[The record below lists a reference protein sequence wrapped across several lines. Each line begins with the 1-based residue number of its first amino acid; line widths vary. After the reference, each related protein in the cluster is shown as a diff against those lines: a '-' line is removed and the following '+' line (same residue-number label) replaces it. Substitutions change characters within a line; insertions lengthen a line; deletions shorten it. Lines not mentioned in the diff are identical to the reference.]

1 MNQSHILQ
9 IVTRRGIW
17 CSMIVLL
24 KYWSIFFWICFF
36 CKTFLSWV
44 ESLIIN
50 FVQLRISFLF
60 SYNIH
65 QLPMQKGFICS
76 RIWNESKIY
85 KVAYDRKIS
94 RRIVGWINIVV
105 SLTWSLYYVRN
116 SSSFYL
122 VSYLHYLLCFVTLL
136 GYY

>member
-1 MNQSHILQ
+1 MMLNDS
-9 IVTRRGIW
+9 T
-17 CSMIVLL
+17 SKVLEYL
-24 KYWSIFFWICFF
+24 LLNMLFLLNFSV
-36 CKTFLSWV
+36 LSWKFDHKFCTIADFF
-44 ESLIIN
+44 S
-50 FVQLRISFLF
+50 F

-116 SSSFYL
+116 QKKSTDLMCPWNLGIFVDNNSLDFHLYISA
-122 VSYLHYLLCFVTLL
+122 LHIWKS
-136 GYY
+136 